1 MQKCFEAISRSS
13 SRHASRTAVWLWL
26 SEVEKLGPVQPL
38 LKGKIMF
45 RNGRWFSCK
54 SWKQPADPD
63 DVLKTADD
71 NGYNVPFALVVLE
84 LPLHQRFCHWILQQ
98 KGLYIHAGFW
108 YSTTK
113 WKLCYGGP
121 SQGVAR
127 ECKNKR
133 GMRRHFLHS
142 VCPSFSQQM
151 ADTCENACQR
161 QDQNLLTHI
170 NPQESWLKYV
180 EVYSCNL
187 MHLEVGCPSLA
198 WLFLARDEF
207 SFLTNNDLVS
217 FSCFCVFSAAGFF
230 GFFWNIGVLKVFV
243 KVISDVCLL
252 ATS

>member
-113 WKLCYGGP
+113 WKLCYGAP
-121 SQGVAR
+121 SQGVA
-127 ECKNKR
+127 CVALTFFIQFALP
-133 GMRRHFLHS
+133 FLSRWQTPVRMHVS
-142 VCPSFSQQM
+142 
-151 ADTCENACQR
+151 DRIKTCWPI
-161 QDQNLLTHI
+161 LTR
-170 NPQESWLKYV
+170 K
-180 EVYSCNL
+180 
-187 MHLEVGCPSLA
+187 SL
-198 WLFLARDEF
+198 
-207 SFLTNNDLVS
+207 
-217 FSCFCVFSAAGFF
+217 G
-230 GFFWNIGVLKVFV
+230 
-243 KVISDVCLL
+243 
-252 ATS
+252 